1 MRTIKILSTTIAAI
15 GLMASVTLLVLAADP
30 EYGEDRGP
38 SAPDGLRAGGTL
50 TQDLDSPAI
59 PREVRSM
66 PRPKRNYPE
75 QPPVIPHSIRD
86 YQIDQNFNTCMT
98 CHSRTQ
104 SPETGAIAVSI
115 THYYDRDGQPL
126 GAVSPRRY
134 FCLQCH
140 VQQHEISPA
149 MENTFRD
156 MEQIIA
162 EEARQ
167 RRGRD

>member
-1 MRTIKILSTTIAAI
+1 MTTSKILLT
-15 GLMASVTLLVLAADP
+15 TLLATLLTACLTLLLLAAEPDY
-30 EYGEDRGP
+30 EVDKGP

-50 TQDLDSPAI
+50 GQDLDAPNIA
-59 PREVRSM
+59 REVRAM
-66 PRPKRNYPE
+66 PRPKRNFPE

-140 VQQHEISPA
+140 VQQHEVSPA
-149 MENTFRD
+149 VENTFRD
-156 MEQIIA
+156 MEQIIQQ
-162 EEARQ
+162 EARE
-167 RRGRD
+167 RAGRD

>member
-1 MRTIKILSTTIAAI
+1 
-15 GLMASVTLLVLAADP
+15 
-30 EYGEDRGP
+30 
-38 SAPDGLRAGGTL
+38 
-50 TQDLDSPAI
+50 
-59 PREVRSM
+59 M
-66 PRPKRNYPE
+66 PRPKRNFPE

-140 VQQHEISPA
+140 VPQHQIAPA

-156 MEQIIA
+156 MEQIIQD
-162 EEARQ
+162 EARQ

>member
-1 MRTIKILSTTIAAI
+1 MKMSKPMWTIPAVVLTA
-15 GLMASVTLLVLAADP
+15 GVTLLVLAADP
-30 EYGEDRGP
+30 DHDEDRGP
-38 SAPDGLRAGGTL
+38 SGPDGLRAGGTL
-50 TQDLDSPAI
+50 TQDLASPDI
-59 PREVRSM
+59 PREVREM

-86 YQIDQNFNTCMT
+86 YQIDQNFNTCMS

-140 VQQHEISPA
+140 VPQHQVDPA
-149 MENTFRD
+149 VESTFRD

-167 RRGRD
+167 RRGRN

>member
-1 MRTIKILSTTIAAI
+1 MTTSKILLTTLLATLLTA
-15 GLMASVTLLVLAADP
+15 GVTLLVLATEPD
-30 EYGEDRGP
+30 YDEDRGP
-38 SAPDGLRAGGTL
+38 SGPDGLRAGGTL
-50 TQDLDSPAI
+50 SQESGAPDI
-59 PREVRSM
+59 PREVREM
-66 PRPKRNYPE
+66 PRPKRNFPE

-140 VQQHEISPA
+140 VPQHEIAPA

-156 MEQIIA
+156 MEQIIQD
-162 EEARQ
+162 EARQ
-167 RRGRD
+167 RRERD